1 MKDTYF
7 CLMQNSIEFKNTNI
21 YFTDEGKG
29 SVIVLLHGFLE
40 NSTMWSSM
48 SKELSKKYRI
58 VCVDLLGSG
67 KTGCIGY
74 VHSMEEMAD
83 AVKAVLKELKIRR
96 AIFVGHSMGGYVA
109 LAFAEKY
116 SKNVKGVCLMN
127 STSQADSEERK
138 KLRLRVIEMAK
149 ENYETLVK
157 MSISNLF
164 AENMRSQLSEE
175 IEEIREEALKTP
187 VRGYIAATEGMR
199 LRKNKEAVLQTI
211 EKRLIIAGKNDPIL
225 NYATVEEEAKRTNTS
240 LIALP
245 NGHMS
250 HVEAKEEL
258 LKALTNFIKA

>member
-1 MKDTYF
+1 MIAKFKETTVFYTDT
-7 CLMQNSIEFKNTNI
+7 
-21 YFTDEGKG
+21 GKG
-29 SVIVLLHGFLE
+29 SSIVLLHGFLE
-40 NSTMWSSM
+40 NSTMWNEVVD
-48 SKELSKKYRI
+48 ELSKKTRVI
-58 VCVDLLGSG
+58 CIDLLGHG
-67 KTGCIGY
+67 KTGCVGY
-74 VHSMEEMAD
+74 IHTMEEMAD

-96 AIFVGHSMGGYVA
+96 ATFVGHSMGGYVA

-116 SKNVKGVCLMN
+116 PKNVKGICLMN

-138 KLRLRVIEMAK
+138 KLRLRAVEMAK

-164 AENMRSQLSEE
+164 AENMRLQLSEE
-175 IEEIREEALKTP
+175 IEKIREEALKIP

-199 LRKNKEAVLQTI
+199 LRKNKETVLKTI
-211 EKRLIIAGKNDPIL
+211 EKRLVIVGKNDPIL
-225 NYATVEEEAKRTNTS
+225 NYTTVEEEAKRTNTS

-258 LKALTNFIKA
+258 LKALTDFIKA